1 MERSTLKSSPL
12 TEISQIIKG
21 CKLNRNIENIEV
33 LKIRSRPRIIELY
46 LFFSPIQVHELLKL
60 INGIFEFNHIY

>member
-46 LFFSPIQVHELLKL
+46 LFFSHVHELLKL
-60 INGIFEFNHIY
+60 INSIFEFNHIY

>member
-21 CKLNRNIENIEV
+21 CKLNRNIENIEL
-33 LKIRSRPRIIELY
+33 LKIKTKNHRIIS
-46 LFFSPIQVHELLKL
+46 FFFPIQVHELLKL

>member
-46 LFFSPIQVHELLKL
+46 LFFFPDTSARIVK
-60 INGIFEFNHIY
+60 IN